1 MQALTLV
8 LVALAAVVASAA
20 AYTTKYDNIDLD
32 EILANERLLKKYH
45 ECLVSDSD
53 SSCTPDG
60 KELKE
65 TIPDALVTD
74 CSKCNEKQKEGS
86 NKVIRFLIQKRDDLW
101 KPLQAKYDP
110 QGVYIGKHPELLKP
124 E

>member
-20 AYTTKYDNIDLD
+20 AYTTKYDNLDLD

-60 KELKE
+60 KELKA

-74 CSKCNEKQKEGS
+74 CSKCNEKQKEGA

-110 QGVYIGKHPELLKP
+110 QGVYIGKHPELLKA